1 MCWASGCSAESL
13 KDILFSFSKGD
24 IWDPA
29 LGLGLLK
36 GNLFRQF
43 VTKICPVS
51 RLEHCRIPVVI
62 SAFNLMTRTNHVFES
77 GSVCDT
83 VYASCCVP
91 LLFQPIRIG
100 QGIYIDGGIKDRPG
114 LAGVPTDDRI
124 FYHHILDQWSLRQ
137 QTALLD
143 GKKFGHLGI

>member
-1 MCWASGCSAESL
+1 MV
-13 KDILFSFSKGD
+13 K
-24 IWDPA
+24 
-29 LGLGLLK
+29 
-36 GNLFRQF
+36 NL
-43 VTKICPVS
+43 
-51 RLEHCRIPVVI
+51 VI
-62 SAFNLMTRTNHVFES
+62 SAFNLLTRTNHVFES
-77 GSVCDT
+77 GSLCDT

-143 GKKFGHLGI
+143 DMPYRSDMVTITMHGLEPVGLNRLQKGRIAFRQAYQRMGLALDKNIEDQSLHV